1 MDAQIK
7 SVEFLMT
14 DFFSS
19 LQVSVI
25 LSVNSY
31 FSRLHTVVSHSCD
44 SLGSPA
50 LYIGFSLCYDSRAV
64 AELFS
69 RLILD
74 GHNYFT
80 NPILENVDTE
90 ILGYDDAA
98 RVQAG
103 SAS

>member
-14 DFFSS
+14 DFFFFIASIS
-19 LQVSVI
+19 HFKRQFLLFPTS
-25 LSVNSY
+25 
-31 FSRLHTVVSHSCD
+31 HCCHSCD
-44 SLGSPA
+44 RLGSPA
-50 LYIGFSLCYDSRAV
+50 LYIGFSLCCDSRAV